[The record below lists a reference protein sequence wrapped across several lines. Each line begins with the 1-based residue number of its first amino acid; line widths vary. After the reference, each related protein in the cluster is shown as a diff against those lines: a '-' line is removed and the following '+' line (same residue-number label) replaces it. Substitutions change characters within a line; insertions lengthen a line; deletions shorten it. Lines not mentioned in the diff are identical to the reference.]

1 MAENTKP
8 LWNLPFDE
16 RMEIENKL
24 WTTRAVADVLMC
36 GGAENCAPET
46 VHALGEIMYYQ
57 LSDVETALGLNPEP
71 RKGEDDEAR

>member
-8 LWNLPFDE
+8 LWSLPFDQRTE
-16 RMEIENKL
+16 LENKL
-24 WTTRAVADVLMC
+24 RTTRAVADVLMC

-57 LSDVETALGLNPEP
+57 LKQAEAILGLN
-71 RKGEDDEAR
+71 GETQGGENA